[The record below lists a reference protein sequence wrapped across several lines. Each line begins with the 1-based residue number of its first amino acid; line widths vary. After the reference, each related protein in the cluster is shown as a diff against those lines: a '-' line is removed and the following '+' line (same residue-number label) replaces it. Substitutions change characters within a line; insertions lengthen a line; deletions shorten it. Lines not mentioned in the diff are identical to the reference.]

1 MNNELLQVMPRM
13 PHSKAKQLRRQ
24 GYVPGVLYGKSHDTA
39 PVLFDKKHVENFINR
54 MGVAAVIEVAING
67 VMQSVKIREVQRD
80 PITREIIHLDL
91 MNVEMDQKIH
101 AKIPLRFE
109 GRQSIERRGLILQHQ
124 KDTVEVEGLAKDIPS
139 FIRVSLHNLQGQHNS
154 IRVQDLEIAAELSVI
169 DSPSELIASALRP
182 AQRTEPE
189 SGTEQENS
197 ESIEELQEDTE
208 EE

>member
-109 GRQSIERRGLILQHQ
+109 G
-124 KDTVEVEGLAKDIPS
+124 
-139 FIRVSLHNLQGQHNS
+139 
-154 IRVQDLEIAAELSVI
+154 
-169 DSPSELIASALRP
+169 
-182 AQRTEPE
+182 
-189 SGTEQENS
+189 
-197 ESIEELQEDTE
+197 
-208 EE
+208 